1 MSLRVFFKRN
11 ILLSSVF
18 REKKIKIG
26 ILLVGFVVALSIVS
40 NKVIELILGKDW
52 LLPINVTVFFIFQE
66 FFRSAFQI
74 QANRRIVQGFTKSVH
89 RQAMLVPII
98 SVILTVCLVPFLG
111 VYGVSIA
118 ISVAFIF
125 SLLFLGKIE
134 HK

>member
-1 MSLRVFFKRN
+1 M
-11 ILLSSVF
+11 
-18 REKKIKIG
+18 
-26 ILLVGFVVALSIVS
+26 VGFVVALSIVS

-98 SVILTVCLVPFLG
+98 SVILTVCLVPFFG